1 MSETNPILAEGVVSA
16 TDVPDGDHAA
26 GLSAALADALGQVD
40 ENDVQDPD
48 QRWVIR
54 FALQLEPGGSA
65 KVTSYHAIIRDP
77 VADIDW

>member
-1 MSETNPILAEGVVSA
+1 MSENSPILAEGVVSA
-16 TDVPDGDHAA
+16 EEISEGDHSA
-26 GLSAALADALGQVD
+26 GLAAALADALRQVD
-40 ENDVQDPD
+40 ENDVRDPD

-65 KVTSYHAIIRDP
+65 KVTHYRAIIRDP